1 MRSGL
6 FQQID
11 RGARHLFP
19 FAFSVLLVVLGVV
32 PLPIPGYGLM
42 APAFGVM
49 AVYYWAIH
57 RPDLMPAVAVFALGL
72 LQDILTGGPTGVNA
86 LVLLL
91 VYGVMR
97 NQRRPFLGK
106 PFPVMWFGFVI
117 VAPCA
122 LAVQWLV
129 ASIAL
134 DRMIPPA
141 SAGIELLFTLALYPC
156 VTWLFVT
163 GQRAFLRQ
171 E

>member
-1 MRSGL
+1 MTSGL

-19 FAFSVLLVVLGVV
+19 FALSVMLVILGVV

-57 RPDLMPAVAVFALGL
+57 RPDLMPAIAVFALGL
-72 LQDILTGGPTGVNA
+72 LQDILTGGPLGVNA

-91 VYGVMR
+91 VFGVMR

-106 PFPVMWFGFVI
+106 PFPVMWFGFLI

-129 ASIAL
+129 ASVAL
-134 DRMIPPA
+134 DRLIPPA
-141 SAGIELLFTLALYPC
+141 SAGVELLFTLALYPC